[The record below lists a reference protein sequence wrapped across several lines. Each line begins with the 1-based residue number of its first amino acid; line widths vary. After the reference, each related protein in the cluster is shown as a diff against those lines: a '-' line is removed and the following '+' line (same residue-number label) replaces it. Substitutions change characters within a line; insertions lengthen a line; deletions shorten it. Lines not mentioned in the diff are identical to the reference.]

1 MPMKKVSSN
10 LYHFLIK
17 AFLGLMVLFVLLLCI
32 SAFFLTSYADKTQI
46 QVALIRP
53 DNIFLNLLGMIIL
66 FCIFYRIS
74 IFASQK
80 PKTRKRLFLI
90 IVLGWYLVGGFL
102 LTFFGRSAPAAD
114 SMSIYYLAVDLAR
127 GENSVIHPITS
138 YISYYPQQVG
148 LVAFYEICI
157 RFWNS
162 LGIPLAVFHFLK
174 CLNIFFAC
182 IMIFCQYQ
190 AVHLLFKNDKADSFY
205 LCLAGANLPLL
216 FYTSFVYGEV
226 PSLALF
232 FAGFWILLTTRG
244 TKGMGFLIR
253 SLSSCIL
260 LAFSVLLRKNMLIPI
275 IALLLVMLID
285 SLRLKKIRLL
295 FLAISLAILSTL
307 LPKLTESYYENR
319 SGYEISSGVPPLTYI
334 AMGMQESSSGSGWY
348 NGYNLETYQNNDMD
362 TALTNAESLHEIAAR
377 LNEWKSRPL
386 QALSF
391 YNDKYLTQWTDGT
404 YACRQSTL
412 ATFGGRAPIIQSI
425 YDGDLSSFLIEGCNI
440 LQNLLYLGCLL
451 FICSVIK
458 ARSLKTTAK
467 DDDFLWIRADL
478 FPYVGLLAAFGGFVF
493 HMLWEANSRY
503 IFPYSI
509 LLLPYA
515 AWGLSRIPMQK
526 IVKKGKQIISGY
538 KYRS

>member
-1 MPMKKVSSN
+1 MKKMSSS
-10 LYHFLIK
+10 LYRFLIK
-17 AFLGLMVLFVLLLCI
+17 AFLGLMVIFVLLLCI

-53 DNIFLNLLGMIIL
+53 DNIFINLLGMIIL
-66 FCIFYRIS
+66 FGIFYRIF
-74 IFASQK
+74 IFASHK
-80 PKTRKRLFLI
+80 PKTRNRLLLI
-90 IVLGWYLVGGFL
+90 LVLGWYLVGGFL

-114 SMSIYYLAVDLAR
+114 SMSIYYLAVDLSR
-127 GENSVIHPITS
+127 GGNSVIHPTNS
-138 YISYYPQQVG
+138 YISYYPQQIG
-148 LVAFYEICI
+148 IVAFYEVCI
-157 RFWNS
+157 RFWNL

-174 CLNIFFAC
+174 CLNLFFAC

-190 AVHLLFKNDKADSFY
+190 VVHLLFKNDKADSFY

-226 PSLALF
+226 PSLSLF
-232 FAGFWILLTTRG
+232 FAGFCILLTMRG
-244 TKGMGFLIR
+244 TKGKVFLIR
-253 SLSSCIL
+253 GILTCML
-260 LAFSVLLRKNMLIPI
+260 LALSVLLRKNMLIPI
-275 IALLLVMLID
+275 IALLLVMLLD

-295 FLAISLAILSTL
+295 YLAISLAILTIL
-307 LPKLTESYYENR
+307 LPKLTESYYEHR

-334 AMGMQESSSGSGWY
+334 AMGMQESYSGNGWY

-362 TALTNAESLHEIAAR
+362 TALTNAESLQDIAAR
-377 LNEWKSRPL
+377 LNEWKSHPL
-386 QALSF
+386 QALRF

-412 ATFGGRAPIIQSI
+412 ATFGGRIPIIQSI
-425 YDGDLSSFLIEGCNI
+425 YDGDLSTFLVEGCNI
-440 LQNLLYLGCLL
+440 LQNLLYLGCLI
-451 FICSVIK
+451 FICWVARARFLKSPAK
-458 ARSLKTTAK
+458 A
-467 DDDFLWIRADL
+467 DDSLWIRADL
-478 FPYVGLLAAFGGFVF
+478 LPYVGLIAAFGGFVF

-538 KYRS
+538 K